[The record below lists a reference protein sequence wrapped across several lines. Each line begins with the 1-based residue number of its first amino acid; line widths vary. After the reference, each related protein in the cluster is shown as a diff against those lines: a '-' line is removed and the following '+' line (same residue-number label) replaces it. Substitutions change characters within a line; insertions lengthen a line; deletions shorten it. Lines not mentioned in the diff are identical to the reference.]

1 MKRILAALLCICAP
15 VYAQDPKVE
24 FFTPDA
30 TGCMI
35 LRECK
40 EDVVQIKDKD
50 QLNKIVTG
58 PDAELIKK
66 EFGQLVDAIT
76 DLGIEIYIAPARYF
90 GHKDQGIYHTKY
102 NAVFLNLRYMRD
114 TKHLIGTL
122 RHEGWHLAQ
131 DCMAGTLDNSL
142 VAVIMNDKEIPEIHK
157 YLTGVLYRDNKPR
170 PIPKS
175 KIIIKDEDLI
185 QTKNNGKIKILLFGG
200 DEIFLAPNSEIKFEE
215 KIKLVGLAKKIN
227 RSFNLSGRLL
237 AKIKK
242 NLSRETNIR
251 TVNAIVGVKG
261 TDFIVEY
268 VNDNT
273 RVGTIEGTVTM
284 TSVENKKSIDID
296 SGKMSSVTSDGT
308 VLPIKALSG
317 EMMHDFEFAGERM
330 NSNEAS
336 GKKIDL
342 N

>member
-40 EDVVQIKDKD
+40 EDVVQITDKD

-58 PDAELIKK
+58 PDAELIEK
-66 EFGQLVDAIT
+66 EFGQLIDAIT
-76 DLGIEIYIAPARYF
+76 DLGIKIYIAPARYF

-157 YLTGVLYRDNKPR
+157 YLAGVLYRDN
-170 PIPKS
+170 PKAVPWEQEA
-175 KIIIKDEDLI
+175 KWAEATQGMTVDALEACK
-185 QTKNNGKIKILLFGG
+185 TGAMW
-200 DEIFLAPNSEIKFEE
+200 EIYEPTPLTREY
-215 KIKLVGLAKKIN
+215 LVDHGYLK
-227 RSFNLSGRLL
+227 
-237 AKIKK
+237 
-242 NLSRETNIR
+242 
-251 TVNAIVGVKG
+251 
-261 TDFIVEY
+261 
-268 VNDNT
+268 
-273 RVGTIEGTVTM
+273 
-284 TSVENKKSIDID
+284 
-296 SGKMSSVTSDGT
+296 
-308 VLPIKALSG
+308 
-317 EMMHDFEFAGERM
+317 
-330 NSNEAS
+330 
-336 GKKIDL
+336 
-342 N
+342 